1 MDMICLMHEGDRR
14 GYLQHATGKPVSPE
28 QIARMTGCSADEVSR
43 LLQELCDSGVY
54 SCTTSGVIFS
64 RRIVRDER
72 KRQLCVEAGKKGG
85 NPTLKGQSKGAPKGA
100 AKGEP
105 TPSSSASSS
114 ITQIPAG
121 AAIEARAAPEQVR
134 AAPAKPP
141 AAKKSKRTRTD
152 EEHRIWQA
160 FRREFCEQIWPRYF
174 EGVAYDFDSEQRPQR
189 RAINYEA
196 LWRFLDHDAIAWD
209 IEKARKTADYF
220 AQFCAD
226 HHPCWD
232 VPLQRL
238 ARKADQYWQK
248 SLLPRSNRVIGNHN
262 IVNSARPGEFATDL
276 PIFGR
281 GTEDEGHG
289 IAAAG

>member
-1 MDMICLMHEGDRR
+1 M
-14 GYLQHATGKPVSPE
+14 
-28 QIARMTGCSADEVSR
+28 
-43 LLQELCDSGVY
+43 
-54 SCTTSGVIFS
+54 
-64 RRIVRDER
+64 
-72 KRQLCVEAGKKGG
+72 
-85 NPTLKGQSKGAPKGA
+85 
-100 AKGEP
+100 
-105 TPSSSASSS
+105 
-114 ITQIPAG
+114 PAG
-121 AAIEARAAPEQVR
+121 AVIQARAAPEQAR

-141 AAKKSKRTRTD
+141 AKKSKRVRTD
-152 EEHRIWQA
+152 QEHKLWQQ
-160 FRREFCEQIWPRYF
+160 FRREFCEQIWPKYF
-174 EGVAYDFDSEQRPQR
+174 DGVVYDFDSEDRPQR
-189 RAINYEA
+189 RSINYEA

-262 IVNSARPGEFATDL
+262 NINSARPGEFATDL

-281 GTEDEGHG
+281 RSVDSDEGHG